1 MIKEIKD
8 IIEAYDLAQE
18 TDKKCALATVVY
30 VEGSSYRRP
39 GARMLVD
46 ELGNLTGAISGGCLE
61 GDALRKALFAIFQ
74 QQNSIV
80 SYDSTDEDDIKFGV
94 QLGCNGIVHILFEP
108 VDAQNVN
115 NPVNLLR
122 AVADSGAEGMIV
134 TLFSLQRGIQPGTQV
149 VFVNG
154 EILPLG
160 TVIFNNSSLH
170 QVMYPDI
177 HDYFLSKQSGFKH
190 YKTNDQSLTAFLEFV
205 EPPISLVVAGAGNDV
220 QPLVELAYMLGWS
233 VTVVDGRPSHAIPQR
248 FPKAERVLVRRKGEA
263 LADLTK
269 DGNAVFLLMTHNYNY
284 DLSLLKELAESTFG
298 YIGILG
304 PAQKRDR
311 LLADMKAAGVSM
323 NDDQLS
329 KIYGPIGLDIG
340 AETATEI
347 ALSVIAEVKAVLSN
361 RSGISLRSKQQ
372 PIHDRII
379 YHTEKL

>member
-1 MIKEIKD
+1 
-8 IIEAYDLAQE
+8 
-18 TDKKCALATVVY
+18 
-30 VEGSSYRRP
+30 
-39 GARMLVD
+39 
-46 ELGNLTGAISGGCLE
+46 
-61 GDALRKALFAIFQ
+61 
-74 QQNSIV
+74 
-80 SYDSTDEDDIKFGV
+80 
-94 QLGCNGIVHILFEP
+94 
-108 VDAQNVN
+108 
-115 NPVNLLR
+115 
-122 AVADSGAEGMIV
+122 
-134 TLFSLQRGIQPGTQV
+134 
-149 VFVNG
+149 
-154 EILPLG
+154 
-160 TVIFNNSSLH
+160 
-170 QVMYPDI
+170 MYPDI

-248 FPKAERVLVRRKGEA
+248 FPKAERVFVRRKGEV

-329 KIYGPIGLDIG
+329 KIYGPMGLDIG